1 MPSHDPAI
9 TMWADACALLERG
22 ERLRRQF
29 FGRSSPAAWE
39 PPVDMFETERELWI
53 MVAVPGVAA
62 GQIEIAV
69 SGGLLIVTGERS
81 LPIAGR
87 AVIHRLEIPHGR
99 FERRIP
105 LPAGRYALDGRE
117 LADGCLTLRLPKLP

>member
-1 MPSHDPAI
+1 MASHDPAI
-9 TMWADACALLERG
+9 TMWAEACAMLERG

-39 PPVDMFETERELWI
+39 PPVDMFETDRELLI
-53 MVAVPGVAA
+53 VVALPGVAA
-62 GQIEIAV
+62 GQVEIVIADGV
-69 SGGLLIVTGERS
+69 LIVAGERS

-87 AVIHRLEIPHGR
+87 AAIHRLEIPHGR

-117 LADGCLTLRLPKLP
+117 LADGCLSLRLRTLR